1 MPQTP
6 SRNINRIKKNQSIDP
21 KFEEVVSKMVKR
33 ELTNYPIYSGINNE
47 STSEI
52 KTIYQQTSNET
63 LINSKTN
70 CFIILGSDRPA
81 AQGSGYGG
89 RGQTGA
95 AAIDIVAGHLGTRPI
110 NNINGVPVP
119 SSKSFESD
127 AARIYISQMCDLDD
141 KDYLNIPKR
150 PIQLGSISLDLE
162 QSVARSGIGLK
173 ADVIRIVGRENIKIV
188 TNHVGTNSQ
197 DFSIDAGGID
207 LIAGCERNDAKHSLQ
222 PMVKG
227 DNLIEALKAIIKLIE
242 DVQTNVHNFL
252 QRQNA
257 INEIILN
264 HRHQVYDTVT
274 KGMVTVGKKDNDSI
288 ANFSSMLT
296 SDKEETFFTS
306 MEQAMASLVGKSL
319 TEVILNNVSFGTT
332 VNDYFSLDSPKYI
345 NSRFNR
351 VN

>member
-1 MPQTP
+1 
-6 SRNINRIKKNQSIDP
+6 
-21 KFEEVVSKMVKR
+21 MVKR
-33 ELTNYPIYSGINNE
+33 ELSNYPIYSGINNE

-52 KTIYQQTSNET
+52 KTVYKQTSNET

-81 AQGSGYGG
+81 AEGSGYGG

-127 AARIYISQMCDLDD
+127 SARIYISQMCDLDD
-141 KDYLNIPKR
+141 KEYFGIPKR
-150 PIQLGSISLDLE
+150 PIQLGGITVDLE

-188 TNHVGTNSQ
+188 TNHAGTNSQ

-207 LIAGCERNDAKHSLQ
+207 LIAGYEKNDDKHSLQ

-227 DNLIEALKAIIKLIE
+227 NNLVEALQSVINLIEQ
-242 DVQTNVHNFL
+242 VQSNVHNFL

-274 KGMVTVGKKDNDSI
+274 KAMITVGIS
-288 ANFSSMLT
+288 
-296 SDKEETFFTS
+296 
-306 MEQAMASLVGKSL
+306 
-319 TEVILNNVSFGTT
+319 
-332 VNDYFSLDSPKYI
+332 
-345 NSRFNR
+345 
-351 VN
+351 